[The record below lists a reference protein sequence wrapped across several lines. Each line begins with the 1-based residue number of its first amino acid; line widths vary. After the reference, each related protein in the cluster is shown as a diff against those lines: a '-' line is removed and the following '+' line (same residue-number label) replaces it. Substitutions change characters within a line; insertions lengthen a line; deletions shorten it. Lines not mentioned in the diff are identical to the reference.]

1 MERSTQKETIFFR
14 KALIIISCFFIAAP
28 AVSAVPFQKETDV
41 RSFSLEAAR
50 EFALQHNY
58 DTVKSRLDVESA
70 HKKLR
75 ETVASGLPQISSS
88 LNYMNN
94 LELATVLIPNFFEGK
109 FDEKIPVQFGT
120 QHNTTFTVQL
130 NQLLFNGSYFV
141 GLKTSSIYRCLA
153 DQGLERSK
161 LDVQETVTDTYF
173 LILVSEESEKIM
185 QASLDNLMKTHFE
198 IKELYKEGFLAETDV
213 DMMQVSVT
221 SLENGLQALRR
232 QIDVGYNLLKF
243 QMGLDLDQEIELE
256 DSLNSFIS
264 DLSLEEWL
272 GAEFKLQE
280 NLDYQLLETQEKLAE
295 MALKNE
301 KAKYLPTLSAF
312 YTYQRNAYRDKFDFF
327 SKDANWFRA
336 QILGVNVNIPVFQ
349 SGAQSARV
357 TQAKIEVEKA
367 RETRIQAGEGLRLE
381 MKRTLS
387 GLKTAYDN
395 YLNMQENMK
404 LSKKIYDKTLEKYK
418 EGVSSS
424 MDLIQAHDNYLNSQ
438 SQYVQALSELLSS
451 KNQLDRI
458 THNY

>member
-1 MERSTQKETIFFR
+1 MMRSTLKD
-14 KALIIISCFFIAAP
+14 ALCLGKIIAVISCFFIAA
-28 AVSAVPFQKETDV
+28 AAASASPSQKPTEV

-58 DTVKSRLDVESA
+58 DTIKSRLDVEA
-70 HKKLR
+70 AKKKLR
-75 ETVASGLPQISSS
+75 ETVAGGLPQITSS

-120 QHNTTFTVQL
+120 QHNTTFTIQV

-141 GLKTSSIYRCLA
+141 GLKTSSIYRRLA

-161 LDVQETVTDTYF
+161 LDVQETVSDTYF

-185 QASLDNLMKTHFE
+185 QASLDNLKKTHFE
-198 IKELYKEGFLAETDV
+198 VKELYKEGFLPETDV
-213 DMMQVSVT
+213 DMIQVSVT
-221 SLENGLQALRR
+221 SLENALQALRR
-232 QIDVGYNLLKF
+232 QIDIGYNLLKF
-243 QMGLDLDQEIELE
+243 QMGMDLDEKIELE
-256 DSLNSFIS
+256 DSLSSFIR
-264 DLSLEEWL
+264 DLSPEEWFNT
-272 GAEFKLQE
+272 EFKLQE

-301 KAKYLPTLSAF
+301 RAKYLPTLSAF
-312 YTYQRNAYRDKFDFF
+312 YTYQRNAYQDKFDFF
-327 SKDANWFRA
+327 GEDVNWFRA
-336 QILGVNVNIPVFQ
+336 QILGVNVSLPIFK

-357 TQAKIEVEKA
+357 TQAELEVEKA

-387 GLKTAYDN
+387 GLKSAYEN
-395 YLNMQENMK
+395 YLNMKDNMK
-404 LSKKIYDKTLEKYK
+404 LSEKIYNKTLEKYK

-424 MDLIQAHDNYLNSQ
+424 MELIQAHDKYLNSQ
-438 SQYVQALSELLSS
+438 SQYVQALSEFLSA

>member
-1 MERSTQKETIFFR
+1 MRSILKD
-14 KALIIISCFFIAAP
+14 ALCLGKIIAAISCFFIAA
-28 AVSAVPFQKETDV
+28 AAASASPFQEKTKV

-50 EFALQHNY
+50 EFAVGHNY
-58 DTVKSRLDVESA
+58 DTVKSRLDVEA
-70 HKKLR
+70 ARKKLR
-75 ETVASGLPQISSS
+75 ETIAGGLPQISSS

-120 QHNTTFTVQL
+120 QHNTTFTVQV

-141 GLKTSSIYRCLA
+141 GLKTYSIYRRLA

-161 LDVQETVTDTYF
+161 LDVQETVSDTYF
-173 LILVSEESEKIM
+173 LILVSEESEKII
-185 QASLDNLMKTHFE
+185 QASLDNLKKTHFE

-221 SLENGLQALRR
+221 SLENALQALRR
-232 QIDVGYNLLKF
+232 QIEIGYNLLKF
-243 QMGLDLDQEIELE
+243 QMGMDLDEKIELE
-256 DSLNSFIS
+256 DSLSSFIRN
-264 DLSLEEWL
+264 LSPEEWL
-272 GAEFKLQE
+272 EAEFKLQE
-280 NLDYQLLETQEKLAE
+280 NLDYQLLETQEKLTE

-312 YTYQRNAYRDKFDFF
+312 YTYQRNAYQDKFDFF
-327 SKDANWFRA
+327 GEDVNWFRA
-336 QILGVNVNIPVFQ
+336 QILGVNVSIPIFK

-357 TQAKIEVEKA
+357 TQAKLEVEKA

-387 GLKTAYDN
+387 GLKSAYEN
-395 YLNMQENMK
+395 YLNMKDNME
-404 LSKKIYDKTLEKYK
+404 LSEKIYNKTLEKYK

-424 MDLIQAHDNYLNSQ
+424 MELIQAHDKYLNSQ
-438 SQYVQALSELLSS
+438 SQYVQALSELLSA

-458 THNY
+458 THSY